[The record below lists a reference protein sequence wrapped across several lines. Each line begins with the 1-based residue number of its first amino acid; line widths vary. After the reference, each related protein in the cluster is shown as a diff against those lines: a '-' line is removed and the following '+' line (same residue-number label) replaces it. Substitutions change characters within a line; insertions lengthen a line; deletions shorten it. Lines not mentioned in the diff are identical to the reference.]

1 MAFAVYTAWGNDY
14 DGQLWLVRII
24 MQIMQKVHRW
34 VCNRT
39 GKSRTIKNNASSA
52 NSYGIDKGSK
62 TGAIMLRRMDHI
74 LHDTKYSIIDIVPYL
89 PQSRYIGPCKGCVRQ
104 LWGW

>member
-34 VCNRT
+34 VWTNSSVPMSAIVLARV
-39 GKSRTIKNNASSA
+39 GQSRTTLAALTVTASIKAA
-52 NSYGIDKGSK
+52 KQE
-62 TGAIMLRRMDHI
+62 R
-74 LHDTKYSIIDIVPYL
+74 
-89 PQSRYIGPCKGCVRQ
+89 
-104 LWGW
+104 